1 MDEPKKP
8 KPNII
13 KKSMQTEMDRRL
25 ERVREFLI
33 MQEELTP
40 LASFEFHCLMT
51 KLKRKEEE
59 ND

>member
-1 MDEPKKP
+1 MNEPKKP
-8 KPNII
+8 RNII
-13 KKSMQTEMDRRL
+13 GKSMKTEMDRRL
-25 ERVREFLI
+25 ERIREFLI

-51 KLKRKEEE
+51 KLKRKEEK

>member
-8 KPNII
+8 KRNII
-13 KKSMQTEMDRRL
+13 KKLMQTEMDRRL
-25 ERVREFLI
+25 ERVREYLI

-40 LASFEFHCLMT
+40 LAKFEYTVLMA
-51 KLKRKEEE
+51 KLKRKGEE